1 VRSPAAVRSGP
12 ETLFQPVPRCWICDG
27 SSLTPFHEYRFD
39 FKEYAAQDPELDAYT
54 GRTGCLVR
62 CRSCG
67 FAQPQEMPALPRFFD
82 RMYDQ
87 RWSPEWVASE
97 FDATCKDVIF
107 RSILRELD
115 RRVPRR
121 PRRLLD
127 IGAHA
132 GRFLSLAQDAGWDS
146 EGIELN
152 PRTAAYARQRT
163 GVPVHQVNAQAL
175 ADTGARFHAITLTDV
190 LEHIPEPVALIRH
203 IARLLEPGGCLA
215 VKVPCGRSQWFKE
228 RLLARVTRHEV
239 SLAGN
244 LVHVNHFTPH
254 SLTLALERAGLKH
267 VAVSAGAP
275 ELMPSDRP
283 GVGRWMSNAMR
294 LGAYA
299 AAQIPGAVETPV
311 TLNLQAYA
319 TT

>member
-1 VRSPAAVRSGP
+1 MLPAVASSGL
-12 ETLFQPVPRCWICDG
+12 ETLFQPVSVCWICGG

-39 FKEYAAQDPELDAYT
+39 LNAYAEQDPDLARYT
-54 GRTGCLVR
+54 GRTGRLAR

-67 FAQPQEMPALPRFFD
+67 FGQPEEMPTLPRFFD

-97 FDATCKDVIF
+97 YDATYKDFIF
-107 RSILRELD
+107 RSILRELEG
-115 RRVPRR
+115 RVSAR

-132 GRFLSLAQDAGWDS
+132 GRFMSLAKAEGWDV

-152 PRTAAYARQRT
+152 PRTAAYAQQRT
-163 GVPVHQVNAQAL
+163 GAKVHQINAQTL

-190 LEHIPEPVALIRH
+190 LEHIPEPVGLLRNV
-203 IARLLEPGGCLA
+203 ARLLEPGGWLA
-215 VKVPCGRSQWFKE
+215 VKVPCGRSQSIKE
-228 RLLARVTRHEV
+228 RLLSRITSHEV

-254 SLTLALERAGLKH
+254 SLELAIERAGLKR
-267 VAVSAGAP
+267 VEVTTGAP
-275 ELMPSDRP
+275 ELMPRDKPFVRRSF
-283 GVGRWMSNAMR
+283 SNLLR
-294 LGAYA
+294 LGVYSVARL
-299 AAQIPGAVETPV
+299 PGGVDTPLA
-311 TLNLQAYA
+311 LNLQAYA
-319 TT
+319 TK

>member
-1 VRSPAAVRSGP
+1 MVRSVPDR
-12 ETLFQPVPRCWICDG
+12 LFEPVPQCWICDG

-54 GRTGCLVR
+54 GRTGHLAR
-62 CRSCG
+62 CRRCG
-67 FAQPQEMPALPRFFD
+67 FAQPQEIPALPRFFD

-87 RWSPEWVASE
+87 RWSPDWVASE
-97 FDATCKDVIF
+97 YDATYKDFIF

-115 RRVPRR
+115 RRVPAR

-132 GRFLSLAQDAGWDS
+132 GRFLACAKASGWDV

-152 PRTAAYARQRT
+152 PRTAAYAQQRT
-163 GVPVHQVNAQAL
+163 GVPVHQINAQTL

-190 LEHIPEPVALIRH
+190 LEHIPEPVTLVRN

-228 RLLARVTRHEV
+228 RVLSRVTRHDV

-254 SLTLALERAGLKH
+254 SLQLALERAGLQR
-267 VAVSAGAP
+267 VEVSAGAP
-275 ELMPSDRP
+275 EVMPGDQPFVRRSL
-283 GVGRWMSNAMR
+283 SNMVR
-294 LGAYA
+294 LGVYA
-299 AAQIPGAVETPV
+299 VARFPGAVETPLA
-311 TLNLQAYA
+311 LNLQAYA
-319 TT
+319 TK